1 MKFFGLEIPSIT
13 REQALQSLDSVKVIY
28 TPNPEILL
36 FARAD
41 KKYLRA
47 LKKADLLLPDG
58 NGLQFVS
65 TLKRFPSKW
74 LRAFFYLP
82 MLFTFLL
89 YKKPFRHEIPEVI
102 HGSDFM
108 SSVIDWAELRNKSV
122 FFLGAEPGVAQ
133 KTADFF
139 LNRNSQLK
147 VAGVSH
153 FNPGKEAFKLVKDS
167 KAQILFVA
175 YGAPKQ
181 EKWINEHISKLKNLD
196 LVMGVGGSFDFWSGK
211 TKRAPQFMRKLGIEW
226 IWRLMLNPFKRAG
239 RIYNAFI
246 KFPIISVFFDGS

>member
-1 MKFFGLEIPSIT
+1 MKFFGLEIPAVT
-13 REQALQSLDSVKVIY
+13 RTQALQMLDEIKVIF

-36 FARAD
+36 LARED
-41 KKYLRA
+41 KKYLKILR
-47 LKKADLLLPDG
+47 KADLLLPDG

-82 MLFTFLL
+82 LLFTFLV
-89 YKKPFRHEIPEVI
+89 YKKPFRSEIPEVI

-108 SSVIDWAELRNKSV
+108 GSIVDWAELRNKSV
-122 FFLGAEPGVAQ
+122 FFLGAAPGVAQ

-139 LNRNSQLK
+139 LKRNPQLK

-153 FNPGKEAFKLVKDS
+153 FNPGKEALNLVKSS
-167 KAQILFVA
+167 KAKVVFVA

-181 EKWINEHISKLKNLD
+181 EKWVHDSLPKLPDLD
-196 LVMGVGGSFDFWSGK
+196 LIMGVGGSFDFWSGK
-211 TKRAPQFMRKLGIEW
+211 TKRAPLFMRKLGLEW
-226 IWRLMLNPFKRAG
+226 LWRLALNPRKRAL

-246 KFPIISVFFDGS
+246 KFPILSVFSDGS